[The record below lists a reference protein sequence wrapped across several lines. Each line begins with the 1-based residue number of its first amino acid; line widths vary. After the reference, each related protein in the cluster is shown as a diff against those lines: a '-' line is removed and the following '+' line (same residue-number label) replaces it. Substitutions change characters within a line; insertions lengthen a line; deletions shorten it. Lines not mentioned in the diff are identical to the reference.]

1 MSVHRIYFF
10 IVVFFSASFLSAQ
23 NPDIEQRLESLS
35 RELEKIENRR
45 DSLHAEME
53 EVKLTKIISDLKAWG
68 LPDSPYIAHSAMIL
82 SYNERHEQANWVAH
96 VILPDIQDG
105 AVSRTNDFRPDPK
118 VLTGTAE
125 EEDYFLKFLQEDSS
139 YVYDGYGY
147 DRGHLAP
154 SADFRWS
161 YTALSESYYYSNM
174 SPQRPGFNR
183 YSWAE
188 LENSLRSYIYN
199 QEEKSQVYVVTGPL
213 LHDSLP
219 YVKRSKNKVSIPEKY
234 FKIAVD
240 LKNERGIGFIL
251 PNRQTDAPLETYA
264 ASIREIENRLGYD
277 FSNQLDS
284 ATQNKIELNS
294 NVKEW
299 LNIPETDVEPL
310 SPTSL
315 PRGHFNTVQ
324 AKIHMGKNRKI
335 KVCGTV
341 VAMRKSRS
349 GNLWMNLDKNFPN
362 HIFSAYIPN
371 EKLSGFPYNPME
383 EWNQKQVCIEGKVND
398 FDNIPTIRI
407 KRQSQI
413 MAY

>member
-1 MSVHRIYFF
+1 MSAHRICFF
-10 IVVFFSASFLSAQ
+10 MLVFLSASFLSAQ
-23 NPDIEQRLESLS
+23 DPDIEQRLESLS
-35 RELEKIENRR
+35 RELEKIDNRR
-45 DSLHAEME
+45 ESLHAEME

-68 LPDSPYIAHSAMIL
+68 LPDSPYIEHSAMIL

-105 AVSRTNDFRPDPK
+105 AVSRTNDFRPDPR

-125 EEDYFLKFLQEDSS
+125 EQDYFLKFLQKDSS

-188 LENSLRSYIYN
+188 LENALRSYIYN
-199 QEEKSQVYVVTGPL
+199 QEEKSQIYVVTGPL

-264 ASIREIENRLGYD
+264 TSIREIEDRLGYD
-277 FSNQLDS
+277 FSNQIDGT
-284 ATQNKIELNS
+284 TQDKIELDH

-299 LNIPETDVEPL
+299 LGIPETDVEPL

-315 PRGHFNTVQ
+315 PRDHFNTVQ
-324 AKIHMGKNRKI
+324 AKIHMGKNRTI

-398 FDNIPTIRI
+398 FDNIPTVRI
-407 KRQSQI
+407 ERQSQI
-413 MAY
+413 VAY